1 MNMKLNSSFLIKN
14 DMYISTIKSQG
25 SSVITVSVYR
35 RDDRA
40 IRVWSLAE
48 TKEFSSSL
56 CVQTGS
62 GAHSAS
68 YPMSTVVVSL
78 EVKRG

>member
-14 DMYISTIKSQG
+14 DMYISTIKSWG
-25 SSVITVSVYR
+25 SSVITVSVYG
-35 RDDRA
+35 RDNRA
-40 IRVWSLAE
+40 IRVRSLAE
-48 TKEFSSSL
+48 AKDLSSSL

-78 EVKRG
+78 EVKRS